1 MMPFTTSLWL
11 WAVSRPSTMVRSAME
26 SKKVLRM
33 LVLTSTTERNI
44 SALTEN
50 SARSSS
56 TNLSEVRSLILGTE
70 PTSLTLRPS
79 T

>member
-1 MMPFTTSLWL
+1 MMPLTTSLWL

-26 SKKVLRM
+26 SRKVLRM

-56 TNLSEVRSLILGTE
+56 TSLSEVRSLILGTE
-70 PTSLTLRPS
+70 PTSLRLRPS